1 MGENVLEN
9 KQIINTPLF
18 GDLLDSLPNVYK
30 IKGITV
36 YVERELKNDG
46 KNCVDN
52 LIEMIERKKEFKNNE
67 LKEFAE

>member
-1 MGENVLEN
+1 MGENILEN
-9 KQIINTPLF
+9 KNNINTPFF
-18 GDLLDSLPNVYK
+18 GDLLDRLPNVYK